1 MLALNDKIARSIQI
15 EGKVQG
21 VYFREWAVKVA
32 QELDIAGWVR
42 NLQDGRVDV
51 YAVGDEAAVE
61 RFIRRLR
68 EGSPASDVERVT
80 AQPAEVLKMHTF
92 LRRQS
97 GTAPD

>member
-1 MLALNDKIARSIQI
+1 LDGTIARSIQI
-15 EGKVQG
+15 EGEVQG

-32 QELDIAGWVR
+32 QELDIAGWIR

-51 YAVGDEAAVE
+51 YAVGDEIAVE

-68 EGSPASDVERVT
+68 EGSPASDVDKVT
-80 AQPAEVLKMHTF
+80 TEPAEVTKLHTF

-97 GTAPD
+97 ETSGH